1 MLPVVLFEA
10 AGETLALPA
19 LEVEDARRLEG
30 TAQMAGAEMV
40 AYGDEWIPVA
50 RPERLFGW
58 SEAPPGAGGGGD
70 PDAAP
75 AGAPPRAGY
84 VVVIRR
90 GTRAAAV
97 TADRLLDQRDV
108 VVKALPAAL
117 GQPAA
122 VSGATIAPDGRVILL
137 LDAGGILDLNLE
149 SHRRGGRGQ
158 RTGED
163 PDR

>member
-1 MLPVVLFEA
+1 
-10 AGETLALPA
+10 
-19 LEVEDARRLEG
+19 
-30 TAQMAGAEMV
+30 
-40 AYGDEWIPVA
+40 
-50 RPERLFGW
+50 
-58 SEAPPGAGGGGD
+58 
-70 PDAAP
+70 
-75 AGAPPRAGY
+75 
-84 VVVIRR
+84 
-90 GTRAAAV
+90 V